1 MPNTFKT
8 QVCLNTLQIP
18 FCLWCFLSLSGWL
31 THPASPSFISSSST
45 NPSPWLL
52 LVLCEHPSLEPG
64 WGCRC
69 PGRALLCPELLLHS
83 APTSPDPWPDTASM
97 SRTDQGHRNCPV
109 ALRQLSLWPSP
120 SGCVPLAIFSQAPL
134 AKAAQGQLWWGSTPR
149 PATRMFQTLPS
160 SCPTPLD
167 RMSPVS

>member
-31 THPASPSFISSSST
+31 SHPASPSFISSSST

-83 APTSPDPWPDTASM
+83 APTSPDPWPDTASL

-109 ALRQLSLWPSP
+109 ALRQLSLWPTP
-120 SGCVPLAIFSQAPL
+120 SGCVPLAKFSQAPL
-134 AKAAQGQLWWGSTPR
+134 AKPAQGQLWWGSTPR